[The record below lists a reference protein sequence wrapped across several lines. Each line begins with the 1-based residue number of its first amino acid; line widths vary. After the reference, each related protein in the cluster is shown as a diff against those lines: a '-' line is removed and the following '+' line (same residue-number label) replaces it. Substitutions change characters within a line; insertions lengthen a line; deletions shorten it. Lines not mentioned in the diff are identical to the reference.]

1 MNDKSST
8 GVKLLGLTAI
18 LIAMFGFVTA
28 ALSDSECNCEAANC
42 KSCET
47 QKGIP
52 LNKNAPPKESKKEV
66 PVETSK
72 GPTRFEL
79 PGSRH
84 FRHYH
89 HRM

>member
-1 MNDKSST
+1 MNGKSST
-8 GVKLLGLTAI
+8 GVKLLGLIAI
-18 LIAMFGFVTA
+18 LLIAKFGFVTA
-28 ALSDSECNCEAANC
+28 ALSDSACDCQAANC

-72 GPTRFEL
+72 GPTRFGL

-84 FRHYH
+84 FHH